1 MSLTDKRNYGIDLL
15 RILSMLMV
23 LLLHIL
29 GAGGVL
35 GASERLSLNYEIAWF
50 LETAAYCAVNCYALI
65 SGYVGFRAKH
75 RYANLLTLWLQVVL
89 YSAGITLIF
98 VLISPENA
106 RVDTVLGSFF
116 PVINNYGWYFT
127 CYFALFF
134 FMPLLNH
141 VINTM
146 AEKDLKLL
154 CASAVG
160 ILSVLPTVAT
170 KDIFQI
176 NDGYSVLWLS
186 ALYLLGGCIGRF
198 GWFAKTK
205 EWILGLIYGGCVLC
219 SWGAKYLLEVWNN
232 PFLNRF
238 TYSEVLIRYKS
249 PTVLIAAVCLLLLFA
264 QTKVPKFGRLC
275 INFLAPTAFGVY
287 IIQMH
292 PQVWNRII
300 VGKFAEFS
308 HAPAGIM
315 VLKLLLTTVI
325 LYLGFSLTDML
336 RHYFFRWLKVK
347 ERLTKGE
354 LYIRERK
361 KDKS

>member
-35 GASERLSLNYEIAWF
+35 GTSERLSPNYEIAWF

-65 SGYVGFRAKH
+65 SGYVGVRAKH
-75 RYANLLTLWLQVVL
+75 RYGNLLTLWLQVVF

-98 VLISPENA
+98 ALFSPKNA
-106 RVDTVLGSFF
+106 GVDTVLGSFF

-141 VINTM
+141 AINTM
-146 AEKDLKLL
+146 AENDLKLL
-154 CASAVG
+154 CASVVG
-160 ILSVLPTVAT
+160 VLSVLPTVAT

-186 ALYLLGGCIGRF
+186 SLYLLGGCIGRF

-205 EWILGLIYGGCVLC
+205 KWILGLIYVGCVVL

-232 PFLNRF
+232 PVLNRF

-249 PTVLIAAVCLLLLFA
+249 PTILIAAVCLLLLFA
-264 QTKVPKFGRLC
+264 QTKVSKFGRVF
-275 INFLAPTAFGVY
+275 IKFLAPTAFGVY

-292 PQVWNRII
+292 PEIWNRII

-308 HAPAGIM
+308 KDPAGIM
-315 VLKLLLTTVI
+315 VLKVLLTTVI
-325 LYLGFSLTDML
+325 LYLGFSLIDLL
-336 RHYFFRWLKVK
+336 RHYLFRWLKVK
-347 ERLTKGE
+347 ERLTDAE
-354 LYIRERK
+354 LRIRERK
-361 KDKS
+361 KETV